1 MFFLRLGIGINRKL
15 VVYWHPKEDF
25 FILDSAD
32 NEKSAAQKRYEKDRF
47 RVQPGRIEEYSL
59 GRGSIARQEAE
70 KVTFICH
77 YNNYT
82 YLLYLLRYLKSSKY
96 I

>member
-1 MFFLRLGIGINRKL
+1 MNLLHENPFSS
-15 VVYWHPKEDF
+15 
-25 FILDSAD
+25 ILNSAD

-47 RVQPGRIEEYSL
+47 WVQPGRIEEYSL

-70 KVTFICH
+70 KVTFTYY

-82 YLLYLLRYLKSSKY
+82 
-96 I
+96 